1 MLRCAKSPTPAAPA
15 APPRQGHRI
24 FSVAGVLLLT
34 TAVLS
39 FAVYQLHCYA
49 LRYLSRSLTESAGM
63 PVVVESLH
71 GGLAPDFAPVVV
83 IEGIRVGGAGEDPLL
98 SIQRAE
104 ASIVPHLNRR
114 PSISRV
120 RLIRPR
126 LRIDRKTWE
135 EAPRALRRVRRQQA
149 RPQRRARRN
158 VELLVEDGKLEIA
171 VPMGTQSY
179 SVVSRGVYL
188 RPSSIHPDQLRL
200 VLGRTTVSR
209 GGDRFL
215 ELAATSADLDPAAGF
230 RPTRIA
236 SLGGVISSPTTR
248 GGALLIHTASLQQRL
263 NGYLLKL
270 DGKPLGR
277 STGRIQ
283 ARAKLDLSLHLQE
296 TAASELPAL
305 ALAFHDVD
313 LSTLA
318 PHLERVGIDV
328 GTCRLNGRLSVSPVA
343 PGRYTVDTSL
353 AARGLGLQHAMVS
366 GERVG
371 PLDGHIEGTMHLD
384 SKGVLEMERLVLRS
398 GAVRLNL
405 KGILDIS
412 SQLPKITIEV
422 EMPEASCQDLLASLP
437 VGFAPKL
444 NGMALKGKLG
454 LTSKL
459 KLDAADLEHT
469 EVDLTIAPLGC
480 TVLVDPPMADVNA
493 LKRELTISVS
503 GANGERRSYAL
514 GRSNADFHPLSRI
527 SRHIKSAF
535 IVAEDSRFY
544 RHDGFDKKQLKR
556 AFVTNLQESR
566 VRRGASTIS
575 QQVVKNVFLHH
586 KRTFSRKFQEAVLTW
601 RMEQVIP
608 KKRILELYLNLV
620 EMGPGVYGVGQATR
634 HYFGRPPR
642 RVTPLQAAHLAALT
656 PSPRY
661 FGQRFRDGDRPGQAW
676 KDKLS
681 MLLRMMRRRGTIT
694 RAEQKRW
701 SATELSLNS
710 Y

>member
-1 MLRCAKSPTPAAPA
+1 MSQSTQSPLRVPH
-15 APPRQGHRI
+15 RQGHRI

-39 FAVYQLHCYA
+39 FAVYQLHSYS
-49 LRYLSRSLTESAGM
+49 LRYLSRSLSESAGV

-71 GGLAPDFAPVVV
+71 GGLAPDFSPLVV
-83 IEGIRVGGAGEDPLL
+83 IEGIRVGGADEDPLL

-104 ASIVPHLNRR
+104 ASIEPHLNRR
-114 PSISRV
+114 PSISKV

-126 LRIDRKTWE
+126 LRVDRKTWE
-135 EAPRALRRVRRQQA
+135 AAPRGLQRVRRQQA
-149 RPQRRARRN
+149 RPRLRARRG
-158 VELLVEDGKLEIA
+158 VEVLVEDGKLEVE
-171 VPMGTQSY
+171 VPVGTQSY

-188 RPSSIHPDQLRL
+188 GPASAQPDQLRL
-200 VLGRTTVSR
+200 VLGRTTITR
-209 GGDRFL
+209 GSDRLL
-215 ELAATSADLDPAAGF
+215 ELAATSADLDPASGF
-230 RPTRIA
+230 RPSRIA
-236 SLGGVISSPTTR
+236 SLGGVIFSPTTR
-248 GGALLIHTASLQQRL
+248 GGALLIHTATLQQRL
-263 NGYLLKL
+263 DGYLLKL

-283 ARAKLDLSLHLQE
+283 ARAKLDPSLRLKA

-318 PHLERVGIDV
+318 PYLEGLGVDV
-328 GTCRLNGRLSVSPVA
+328 GRCRLNGRLSVSLVA

-353 AARGLGLQHAMVS
+353 GAKGLGLRHAMVS
-366 GERVG
+366 SERVG
-371 PLDGHIEGTMHLD
+371 PLDGHVEGTMHLD

-412 SQLPKITIEV
+412 NQLPKITIEA
-422 EMPEASCQDLLASLP
+422 EMPEAGCQDVLASLP
-437 VGFAPKL
+437 AGFAPKL

-480 TVLVDPPMADVNA
+480 KVLVDPPTADVNA
-493 LKRELTISVS
+493 LKREVTIATS
-503 GANGERRSYAL
+503 GAHGERRSYLL
-514 GRSNADFHPLSRI
+514 GPSNPDYHRLSRI

-566 VRRGASTIS
+566 IRRGASTIS

-586 KRTFSRKFQEAVLTW
+586 GRTFSRKFQEVVLTW

-608 KKRILELYLNLV
+608 KKRILEVYLNLV
-620 EMGPGVYGVGQATR
+620 EMGPGIYGVGQAMQ
-634 HYFGRPPR
+634 HYFDRPPR

-661 FGQRFRDGDRPGQAW
+661 FGQRFRAGDRPGQAW
-676 KDKLS
+676 KDKLH

-694 RAEQKRW
+694 RAEQRRW
-701 SATELSLNS
+701 TATELSLNVQQ
-710 Y
+710 